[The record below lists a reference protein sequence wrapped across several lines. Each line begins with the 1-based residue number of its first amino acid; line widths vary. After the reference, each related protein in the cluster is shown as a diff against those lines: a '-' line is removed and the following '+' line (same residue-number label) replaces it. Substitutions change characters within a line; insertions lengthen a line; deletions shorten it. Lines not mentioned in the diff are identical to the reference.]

1 MGYDP
6 QYPETHVK
14 NVTGVN
20 QTVANNVG
28 VATTDGATVI
38 GEMSE
43 IDYFVSPQGTTTGT
57 STAYNLNIGS
67 QYTSLDDMDGVV
79 IRAKF
84 HTTTGDNPTL
94 NVNGLGAKPILAE
107 NGANIPYQ
115 IGENVWATLIWSS
128 TLNGWIVQGWGKKRV
143 FKTEVIKEST
153 NWIVPDNIENG
164 IEVML
169 FGGGAGGETGIFSGT
184 ATGTASGMSGAGGG
198 GGHMAKSVLTVTPGK
213 IIEIT
218 IGIGGASDGSGGIT
232 SFGTLLSANGGKSRD
247 GGSGGGGESSSNYS
261 VSNSYSGKGG
271 DASYGGGGGGGSYFA
286 SSSSFDLRGAY
297 GGNGGTYGGGGGGGY
312 ASASNSSILGS
323 SDTYLFKGGAGKNS
337 AHSGSSGSF
346 SEASIGVVSISGGGG
361 GGYSQATYNF
371 NGGTGE
377 NTIGKGLDFEGAGQ
391 GGKRIASYHSSG
403 SGGGGYGGNGG
414 NGGYRGGGGGG
425 GYGGN
430 GGNGGSNDYGG
441 GGGGGGYGGNG
452 GNGASD
458 YGGGGGGGGYGLNG
472 NGGHGSEEGIGGDGG
487 TAAGGGGGGVDTSS
501 GSTTRRRGGNGGSGI
516 CILTYWAWE

>member
-1 MGYDP
+1 MSKKKILMQRFNGTGYDP

-14 NVTGVN
+14 NVTGIN

-153 NWIVPDNIENG
+153 GWTVPDVDGPVNVRI
-164 IEVML
+164 
-169 FGGGAGGETGIFSGT
+169 FGGGAGGQAEKTTFFNFFFYAGGC
-184 ATGTASGMSGAGGG
+184 GGG
-198 GGHMAKSVLTVTPGK
+198 GGHMATKDIMLTRGKNVL
-213 IIEIT
+213 IT
-218 IGIGGASDGSGGIT
+218 IGKGGAKGAGNGDGERGSAGGT
-232 SFGTLLSANGGKSRD
+232 SSFGTYISANGGQCPD
-247 GGSGGGGESSSNYS
+247 GGSGGGSGEAQTY
-261 VSNSYSGKGG
+261 GG
-271 DASYGGGGGGGSYFA
+271 SASYGGKGGS
-286 SSSSFDLRGAY
+286 SKNGA
-297 GGNGGTYGGGGGGGY
+297 NGIP
-312 ASASNSSILGS
+312 A
-323 SDTYLFKGGAGKNS
+323 AG
-337 AHSGSSGSF
+337 
-346 SEASIGVVSISGGGG
+346 
-361 GGYSQATYNF
+361 
-371 NGGTGE
+371 
-377 NTIGKGLDFEGAGQ
+377 GKGL
-391 GGKRIASYHSSG
+391 
-403 SGGGGYGGNGG
+403 GGYYGSDSA
-414 NGGYRGGGGGG
+414 GGGGG

-430 GGNGGSNDYGG
+430 GGDGSN
-441 GGGGGGYGGNG
+441 
-452 GNGASD
+452 
-458 YGGGGGGGGYGLNG
+458 GGGGGGGGYGLNG
-472 NGGHGSEEGIGGDGG
+472 NGSSAG
-487 TAAGGGGGGVDTSS
+487 TNNKAGWAAGGCGAINDDNAVGTD
-501 GSTTRRRGGNGGSGI
+501 GGSGI

>member
-1 MGYDP
+1 MSKKKILMQRFNGTGYDP

-14 NVTGVN
+14 NVTGIN

-28 VATTDGATVI
+28 VAATDGATVI

-153 NWIVPDNIENG
+153 GWTVPDVDGPVNVRI
-164 IEVML
+164 
-169 FGGGAGGETGIFSGT
+169 FGGGAGGQAEKTTFFNFFFYDGGC
-184 ATGTASGMSGAGGG
+184 GGG
-198 GGHMAKSVLTVTPGK
+198 GGHMATKDIMLTRGKNVL
-213 IIEIT
+213 IT
-218 IGIGGASDGSGGIT
+218 IGKGGAKGAGNGDGERGSAGGT
-232 SFGTLLSANGGKSRD
+232 SSFGTYISANGGQCPN
-247 GGSGGGGESSSNYS
+247 GGSGGGGGQVYSS
-261 VSNSYSGKGG
+261 GG
-271 DASYGGGGGGGSYFA
+271 TASYGGAGGSKGYKG
-286 SSSSFDLRGAY
+286 S
-297 GGNGGTYGGGGGGGY
+297 NGI
-312 ASASNSSILGS
+312 AA
-323 SDTYLFKGGAGKNS
+323 AG
-337 AHSGSSGSF
+337 
-346 SEASIGVVSISGGGG
+346 
-361 GGYSQATYNF
+361 
-371 NGGTGE
+371 
-377 NTIGKGLDFEGAGQ
+377 GKGL
-391 GGKRIASYHSSG
+391 GGD
-403 SGGGGYGGNGG
+403 YGGDA
-414 NGGYRGGGGGG
+414 GGGGG

-430 GGNGGSNDYGG
+430 GGGGSN
-441 GGGGGGYGGNG
+441 
-452 GNGASD
+452 
-458 YGGGGGGGGYGLNG
+458 GGGGGGGGYGLNG
-472 NGGHGSEEGIGGDGG
+472 NGSSAG
-487 TAAGGGGGGVDTSS
+487 TNNKAGWAAGGCGAVGDDNAVGTD
-501 GSTTRRRGGNGGSGI
+501 GGSGI

>member
-1 MGYDP
+1 MSKKKILMQRFNGTGYDP

-14 NVTGVN
+14 NVTGIN

-28 VATTDGATVI
+28 VAATDGATVI

-153 NWIVPDNIENG
+153 GWTVPDVDGPVNVRI
-164 IEVML
+164 
-169 FGGGAGGETGIFSGT
+169 FGGGAGGQAEKTTFFNFFFYDGGC
-184 ATGTASGMSGAGGG
+184 GGG
-198 GGHMAKSVLTVTPGK
+198 GGHMATKDIMLTRGKNVL
-213 IIEIT
+213 IT
-218 IGIGGASDGSGGIT
+218 IGKGGAKGAGNGDGEMGAAGGT
-232 SFGTLLSANGGKSRD
+232 SSFGTYISANGGQCPN
-247 GGSGGGGESSSNYS
+247 GGSGGGGGQVYS
-261 VSNSYSGKGG
+261 YGG
-271 DASYGGGGGGGSYFA
+271 TASYGGAGGSK
-286 SSSSFDLRGAY
+286 
-297 GGNGGTYGGGGGGGY
+297 GNKG
-312 ASASNSSILGS
+312 SNGIAA
-323 SDTYLFKGGAGKNS
+323 AG
-337 AHSGSSGSF
+337 
-346 SEASIGVVSISGGGG
+346 
-361 GGYSQATYNF
+361 
-371 NGGTGE
+371 
-377 NTIGKGLDFEGAGQ
+377 GKGL
-391 GGKRIASYHSSG
+391 GGD
-403 SGGGGYGGNGG
+403 YGGDA
-414 NGGYRGGGGGG
+414 GGGGG

-430 GGNGGSNDYGG
+430 GGGGS
-441 GGGGGGYGGNG
+441 
-452 GNGASD
+452 S
-458 YGGGGGGGGYGLNG
+458 GGGGGGGGYGLNG
-472 NGGHGSEEGIGGDGG
+472 NGSSAG
-487 TAAGGGGGGVDTSS
+487 TNNKAGWAAGGCGAINDDNAVGTD
-501 GSTTRRRGGNGGSGI
+501 GGSGI